1 MSVVSEPR
9 DHRLRRLRMRSMRRG
24 IREMDIILVAY
35 AEQRL
40 DALSEDE
47 LDTYDAMLEENDQ
60 ELYAWVTG
68 RVEPPA
74 RYASMIGEV
83 SRIFQK

>member
-60 ELYAWVTG
+60 ELYAWVIG